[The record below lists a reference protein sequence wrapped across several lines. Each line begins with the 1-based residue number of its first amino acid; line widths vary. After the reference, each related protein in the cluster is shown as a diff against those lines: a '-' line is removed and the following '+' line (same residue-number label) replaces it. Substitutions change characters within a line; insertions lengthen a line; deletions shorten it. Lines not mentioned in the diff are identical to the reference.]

1 MHVSGIL
8 QVLSQHSAFLC
19 ASGVIEFINREMHNE
34 ILGLVLHKALYQF
47 QLILLYACLHTPNS
61 RLLYAQLALLLWG
74 P

>member
-1 MHVSGIL
+1 MLVSAVSGIL
-8 QVLSQHSAFLC
+8 LVVSLHLAFLC
-19 ASGVIEFINREMHNE
+19 VSGVIEFINE

-47 QLILLYACLHTPNS
+47 QLIILYPCLHTPNS